1 MEITCYRD
9 PEISR
14 ESRFL
19 SANTYNLACQLLARC
34 TTEHLFVPIRSMQYL
49 AILDKKEFVFI
60 DGDRKCWIDIA
71 WLDFH
76 PQDRTKLNEPVAY
89 EVVYYKE
96 NQVDVM
102 LRLQKEFPKALQLL
116 AGKQA
121 PKTPARVI
129 KFPASYGL
137 S

>member
-9 PEISR
+9 AEIRR

-19 SANTYNLACQLLARC
+19 PANTYNLACQLLARC

-60 DGDRKCWIDIA
+60 DGERRCWINIA
-71 WLDFH
+71 WQNFQ
-76 PQDRTKLNEPVAY
+76 PQERTSLSEPVAY
-89 EVVYYKE
+89 EAVYYGE
-96 NQVDVM
+96 NQEDIM
-102 LRLQKEFPKALQLL
+102 LRLQKEFPRALQLL
-116 AGKQA
+116 ADKQI

-129 KFPASYGL
+129 KFPAAQS
-137 S
+137 